1 MHRSGFTVYKPA
13 KTDARTEKQTVIIHW
28 ARQITNKQRQMV
40 RKYRTIKHS
49 KYKQII
55 VVSIL
60 ADIQCGNRNSST
72 NESTTDFPSC
82 IFLRSL
88 ATHPH
93 RTSTST
99 VCRSACWE
107 SVPPLGFCLLNFGP
121 VFLKLACL
129 SPISFPFF
137 FFPHQDMLGGV
148 FSIRKATLPL
158 GILPDIIL

>member
-1 MHRSGFTVYKPA
+1 MHRSSFTVYKPA
-13 KTDARTEKQTVIIHW
+13 KTDALTEKQTVIIHW

-40 RKYRTIKHS
+40 RKYRTKKHS

-107 SVPPLGFCLLNFGP
+107 SVPPLGFCLLNFGT
-121 VFLKLACL
+121 VFLKLTSNFL
-129 SPISFPFF
+129 SF